1 VPKTTAER
9 EKELIE
15 DAAAW
20 GKYIESCMDD
30 GWDGQKLI
38 ITEFGEFGGLPGHTI
53 RLALTDA
60 YRQAGYKITFH
71 KAVISL
77 ISSVPG
83 KKAYIS
89 VTFLFDPEQPEPE

>member
-1 VPKTTAER
+1 MPKTTAER
-9 EKELIE
+9 EKELIK

-20 GKYIESCMDD
+20 EEYIESCMDSD
-30 GWDGQKLI
+30 WDGQKLV
-38 ITEFGEFGGLPGHTI
+38 ITEFSEFGGLPGHTI
-53 RLALTDA
+53 RLSLTDT

-89 VTFLFDPEQPEPE
+89 VTFLFDPKQPEPE